1 MESLVTGSSAVDDY
15 LAGLAGLLV
24 RLRGEQGASIDRA
37 GALVARSLAA
47 DGLLRVFGSGH
58 SHMLAEELFYR
69 AGGLAAVDP
78 ILIDRLMLHVAAVES
93 TTLERTP
100 GLGMELYDT
109 LGVGEN
115 DVFLLITNSGGN
127 AVAIDLATRARD
139 SGIPVIAIISTR
151 HARSGSA
158 LRGGTSAL
166 EELADVVIDNLGE
179 PGDASVTLAGLEQRM
194 GPTSSVLGAAIV
206 NGIALSAAS
215 HLLDAGAVPDVFSS
229 SNMAGGDAA
238 NAVLIERFH
247 GRVRAL

>member
-24 RLRGEQGASIDRA
+24 RLRGEHGAAIDRA
-37 GALVARSLAA
+37 GAMVARSLAA

-100 GLGMELYDT
+100 GLGLELYDT

-139 SGIPVIAIISTR
+139 NGIPVIAIISTR
-151 HARSGSA
+151 HAHSGSA
-158 LRGGTSAL
+158 LRGGVSAL

-179 PGDASVTLAGLEQRM
+179 PGDASVALTGLEQRM

-215 HLLDAGAVPDVFSS
+215 HLLNAGAVPDVFSS

-238 NAVLIERFH
+238 NAALIERFQ